1 MSRIGREPIT
11 VPAGVKVE
19 IAEGNVVTISGKI
32 GTLTR
37 TFSPDM
43 SIKCEDGKLK
53 VERPLTADGKETE
66 DPRLKSLHGLTRALL
81 NNMVV
86 GVSEGFTKT
95 LVIKGV
101 GYRAVK
107 KDNTVRLYVGYSLIK
122 GKGDEMVPQAQY
134 CIEAPE
140 GITLEVPEKTA
151 DPMIIIKGA
160 DKQVVGQIAAVIRG
174 KRPPEPYHGKGI
186 QYQGERVRRKAGKT
200 GK

>member
-19 IAEGNVVTISGKI
+19 IAEGNVVTVSGKI
-32 GTLTR
+32 GTLSR
-37 TFSPDM
+37 TFDANM
-43 SIKCEDGKLK
+43 SIKYEDGQIKI
-53 VERPLTADGKETE
+53 ERPLTEDGKETE
-66 DPRLKSLHGLTRALL
+66 DPQMKSLHGLTRALL
-81 NNMVV
+81 HNMVV

-107 KDNTVRLYVGYSLIK
+107 RDNTVRLYVGYSLVK
-122 GKGDEMVPQAQY
+122 GKGDEMVPQSQY

-140 GITLEVPEKTA
+140 GVTFEVPEKTA

-186 QYQGERVRRKAGKT
+186 QYQGEHIRRKAGKT